1 MLSGKSAAR
10 QPEDNALRVADL
22 IVSAAVVMV
31 IIFLYCAASP
41 VLLKRRIEVLPQA
54 ARVLA
59 EQRLEQISPGAEE
72 AGPGGMR
79 IMPQGIVASSPPR
92 REAPAGN
99 ERDLVAFL
107 GFVATFL
114 EVLGVAGG
122 VYCIVA
128 GVCESSGSD
137 LGEKA
142 FVVLGGLLLFAGL
155 SAPWI
160 LSKLLHL
167 TGVNFPAGL

>member
-22 IVSAAVVMV
+22 IVSAAVVML

-54 ARVLA
+54 ARLLT
-59 EQRLEQISPGAEE
+59 EQRLEQIALTPA
-72 AGPGGMR
+72 GMR

-92 REAPAGN
+92 PHAPAGN

-142 FVVLGGLLLFAGL
+142 FVVLGGLLLFLGL

-167 TGVNFPAGL
+167 TGVNFPTGL